1 MRSTGVPVSSDSVGN
16 GGVARSQLAGAV
28 AEAGGFG
35 CLGMVRESPALIARE
50 IKAHSCCI
58 SRIARVPHGYILI
71 FLYEAADAIAEA
83 TLRSAQKQLEYWVQL
98 GRLADGMLSN
108 VEAVAL
114 LSHESFISD
123 ISLRKNV
130 VPRAEDVMAQIQ
142 QDRADGTL
150 KAKVTQTPIVYDVA
164 DDGISIRRIDAAGNA
179 TVGSLVD
186 GNFVQA
192 AATSSRR

>member
-1 MRSTGVPVSSDSVGN
+1 MPKSANIDDASGETPVNETG
-16 GGVARSQLAGAV
+16 SQKK
-28 AEAGGFG
+28 
-35 CLGMVRESPALIARE
+35 SPAQKGKNVRLSNE
-50 IKAHSCCI
+50 
-58 SRIARVPHGYILI
+58 
-71 FLYEAADAIAEA
+71 LYEAADAIAEA
-83 TLRSAQKQLEYWVQL
+83 TLRSAQKQLEYWAQL
-98 GRLADGMLSN
+98 GRLADGMMSN
-108 VEAVAL
+108 VEAAAL

-123 ISLRKNV
+123 ISLHKNV

-150 KAKVTQTPIVYDVA
+150 KAKVTQAPIVYDVA